1 MHIDMEKIYNDYFK
15 TVYKYLICL
24 THDLEIA
31 NDLTQETF
39 CKAIEHISKFRGE
52 CKISVWLCEIAKNL
66 WFNEVKKSKKITIIN
81 IDLLNIDSQC
91 DIEEDILNKENM
103 KLLYNKIETLGKPL
117 KDIFY
122 LKLFGNLTFK
132 EIGDIMEKSEVWA
145 RVNFYRGKKKLKE
158 VDKN

>member
-1 MHIDMEKIYNDYFK
+1 MEKIYNDYFK

-66 WFNEVKKSKKITIIN
+66 WFNEVKKSKRITIIN
-81 IDLLNIDSQC
+81 IDLLNMDSQC
-91 DIEEDILNKENM
+91 DIEEDVLNKENM
-103 KLLYNKIETLGKPL
+103 KLLFNKIEALGKPL

-122 LKLFGNLTFK
+122 MKLFGNLTFK